1 MPGFPGRGTKI
12 TLRGRSGASF
22 PGKVIALS
30 AGRLA
35 FELENDQD
43 RAFMLEE
50 RILVTWTDPDGLITV
65 PAKVVD
71 VPLYEDRAWLVE
83 TAGDAWNEQRRQYV
97 RATLSGSVALRRP
110 DSFDIAVGDLIDLSE
125 AGLRC
130 RIGERHRP
138 LAEPGTE
145 LVVSVVLGEDEDF
158 QLPGKVLYGRN
169 TSRPDG
175 GLEFVVLFDRPV
187 VQVER
192 LRFHIRQAEQRVR
205 PALT

>member
-1 MPGFPGRGTKI
+1 MPAFPHRGTRI
-12 TLRGRSGASF
+12 VLRGRTGATY
-22 PGKVIALS
+22 PGKAIAVS
-30 AGRLA
+30 SGRLA
-35 FELENDQD
+35 FELDNDHD
-43 RAFMLEE
+43 RAFMPDE
-50 RILVTWTDPDGLITV
+50 RILVTWTDTDGVITV

-83 TAGDAWNEQRRQYV
+83 TAGDAWNEQRRQYF
-97 RATLSGSVALRRP
+97 RAPLAGSVALRRP

-158 QLPGKVLYGRN
+158 QLPGKVLYGRHA
-169 TSRPDG
+169 SRPDG

-192 LRFHIRQAEQRVR
+192 LRFHIRQAELRSK
-205 PALT
+205 PALA

>member
-1 MPGFPGRGTKI
+1 MAGFPQRGTRI
-12 TLRGRSGASF
+12 VLRGRTGATF
-22 PGKVIALS
+22 PGKVIAVS
-30 AGRLA
+30 PGRLA
-35 FELENDQD
+35 FELDNDLD

-50 RILVTWTDPDGLITV
+50 RIQVTWTDADGAITV

-71 VPLYEDRAWLVE
+71 VPLYDDRAWLVE
-83 TAGDAWNEQRRQYV
+83 TAGDAWNDQRRQYF
-97 RATLSGSVALRRP
+97 RAPLSGSVALRRP
-110 DSFDIAVGDLIDLSE
+110 DSFDIAVGELVDLSE

-187 VQVER
+187 VQVDR
-192 LRFHIRQAEQRVR
+192 LRFHIRQAQLRTR
-205 PALT
+205 PALA